1 MAALALGQRL
11 SQGVPTR
18 APLLRQPSPLG
29 RPALAFRPSAPQA
42 WLARRGER
50 LAAAALQEV
59 APPPWEYGDGGIF
72 ADPEAEPG
80 EYGYGSSPRG
90 PPSPSSSSSS
100 TATGLRPLPRDV
112 EGVADDASL
121 GNPLQRMERLGTAW
135 FGTIFELDGVCIG
148 EQRSRGAIHEGCGGV
163 GAARRK
169 QRQQLGTEP
178 CLAQLSCATGAYC
191 RSPASE
197 QPLPSVGPPLLPPLT
212 TLAEYECGDG
222 GRSWQALAAEEGKS
236 PPPLWALKKAR
247 GMKNEQVWVCACAY
261 GAVGALQGCC
271 GSLTGERAGRRGGS
285 SRTASPEAASWF
297 CCRCRCSPAA
307 PIPARA
313 SPASLL
319 SPLPAPG
326 GDRGFQLDAQPC
338 GGAAAGAAARGHSGG
353 AAGAGAS
360 PWCHQEWSN
369 SWTSCRCVGAAPAS
383 LSALERGLC
392 CSGLT
397 VPPLE
402 GLAAAEPGGRGG
414 RCGGGG
420 GGGGGGLC

>member
-247 GMKNEQVWVCACAY
+247 GMKNEQVWFALAHTVLWGRCR
-261 GAVGALQGCC
+261 GAVEVSQGSEREDGVGAPGQHHRKPLPGFAAAAAAPLLPPFLLALHLLPCSPLCLPQVVTEVFNWTRNPVEARR
-271 GSLTGERAGRRGGS
+271 LAQRREAILGELLGRRK
-285 SRTASPEAASWF
+285 PM
-297 CCRCRCSPAA
+297 
-307 PIPARA
+307 
-313 SPASLL
+313 
-319 SPLPAPG
+319 
-326 GDRGFQLDAQPC
+326 
-338 GGAAAGAAARGHSGG
+338 
-353 AAGAGAS
+353 
-360 PWCHQEWSN
+360 
-369 SWTSCRCVGAAPAS
+369 
-383 LSALERGLC
+383 
-392 CSGLT
+392 
-397 VPPLE
+397 VPPGVEQLMDI
-402 GLAAAEPGGRGG
+402 LQVRGRST
-414 RCGGGG
+414 R
-420 GGGGGGLC
+420 LPLRP